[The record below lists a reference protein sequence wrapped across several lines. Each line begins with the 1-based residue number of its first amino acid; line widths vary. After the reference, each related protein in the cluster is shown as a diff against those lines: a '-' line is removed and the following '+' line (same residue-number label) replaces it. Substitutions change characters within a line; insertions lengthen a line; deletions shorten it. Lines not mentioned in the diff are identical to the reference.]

1 MQSLM
6 NKCVQNGSSNG
17 GPDPAV
23 ESVFEGDLMLDLK
36 GHLKVFFKSN

>member
-6 NKCVQNGSSNG
+6 YKCVQNGSSNG

-23 ESVFEGDLMLDLK
+23 ESGFEGGLNAGLE
-36 GHLKVFFKSN
+36 GPP